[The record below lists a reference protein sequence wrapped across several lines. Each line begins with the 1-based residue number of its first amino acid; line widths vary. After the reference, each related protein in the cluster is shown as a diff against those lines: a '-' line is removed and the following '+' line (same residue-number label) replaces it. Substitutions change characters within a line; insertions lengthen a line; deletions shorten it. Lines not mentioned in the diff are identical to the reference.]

1 MKKLLFPLFLSLSL
15 LFTGCNS
22 IYENH
27 HRTTKLIINLPK
39 ITTSSSRE
47 IYDSDIELSSDDN
60 IEFTITL
67 TSGSSE
73 FNLTAKKGESIVF
86 SNIPVGPCTITGL
99 VSAPGLPDFAFG
111 QIRQTIKLGTNNIYL
126 TLSRNL
132 LDNIED
138 IKVLKDISKTT
149 YELGEPIDVNGAI
162 YAIVL
167 KNGYSFEYN
176 ETELYSLGI
185 GAEVRFKKCDED
197 EYNNN
202 NRIVPDTSPDFFPST
217 NADRY
222 YFIIDYHFS
231 SKTKDI
237 EFNKYSY
244 ATINA
249 KTPVITKQPE
259 STGISDYEDTEYSGR
274 SIEYSFSVEV
284 DTSNPNQLGT
294 ISYAWYSVDG
304 ICNGQA
310 YETEGS
316 ETSSNYNIKIKGI
329 SSLGTLSQYLMPYC
343 EITNTDNKG
352 GLNGNT
358 ISVAES
364 QRAILFPFFTDNT
377 ASSVSDAYSTDQV
390 TLKYKKGMSFIYDN
404 NNIPSKNCF
413 SATYELKK
421 TYGEK
426 IISIDLD
433 NIDESLIK
441 ITDISPEK
449 EDLNYSFGNIP
460 YRVTYQYKKYTDN
473 AVTQALY
480 SHSYVWEDKT
490 QTIYVPTKLAKIP
503 DYNFSLKQM
512 ANLNQQH
519 GIDDQALER
528 FYNFEDELFYVKN
541 LNNEYNKAVYA
552 GMNELHTNTVS
563 AGIYQYSSS
572 TTDPEYNTSCFEPSF
587 KVYKE
592 INGIRNAEI
601 AINNSDI
608 KYNIYNNLPYV
619 IYELTDQDFN
629 VIESGSTLC
638 IFIECTLSVK
648 EEYKN
653 YFPNAQPVSITTAT
667 VTFSRYI
674 P

>member
-27 HRTTKLIINLPK
+27 HRTTKVIINLPK
-39 ITTSSSRE
+39 ITTSSSRK
-47 IYDSDIELSSDDN
+47 IYDSDIELSSDNN

-111 QIRQTIKLGTNNIYL
+111 QIRKTIKLGTNNIDL

-149 YELGEPIDVNGAI
+149 YELGEPIDDNGAI

-167 KNGYSFEYN
+167 SNGYSFEYN
-176 ETELYSLGI
+176 KNELYSLGI

-202 NRIVPDTSPDFFPST
+202 NKIVPDTNPEFFPSN

-231 SKTKDI
+231 SKTKDDI
-237 EFNKYSY
+237 DFNKYSY

-259 STGISDYEDTEYSGR
+259 SMQLPTTKAFSFEIEVETPSSGTTSYTWSTGSGQGAL
-274 SIEYSFSVEV
+274 SGY
-284 DTSNPNQLGT
+284 TT
-294 ISYAWYSVDG
+294 ISYEDDRT
-304 ICNGQA
+304 N
-310 YETEGS
+310 
-316 ETSSNYNIKIKGI
+316 KIKGSI
-329 SSLGTLSQYLMPYC
+329 SNLGYASGFGNSMCYKTYYC
-343 EITNTDNKG
+343 TVTYSDNEG
-352 GLNGNT
+352 GLNGNST
-358 ISVAES
+358 S
-364 QRAILFPFFTDNT
+364 QA
-377 ASSVSDAYSTDQV
+377 VSDKALLEIWQTNSGAANQKYILTGTSVKLADENYYFISTNENDV
-390 TLKYKKGMSFIYDN
+390 PPASAFRIHKYFKTADSSSSLATE
-404 NNIPSKNCF
+404 NI
-413 SATYELKK
+413 TYPDY
-421 TYGEK
+421 TNF
-426 IISIDLD
+426 
-433 NIDESLIK
+433 NIRVSR
-441 ITDISPEK
+441 K
-449 EDLNYSFGNIP
+449 EGVDPNSFGYIP
-460 YRVTYQYKKYTDN
+460 YIVTYDYKY
-473 AVTQALY
+473 Q
-480 SHSYVWEDKT
+480 EMT
-490 QTIYVPTKLAKIP
+490 QTNTGGVYNATAGDIKTVQDVQEEILVPTKLAKIP
-503 DYNFSLKQM
+503 DYNFSLTQM

-528 FYNFEDELFYVKN
+528 FYNFEDEKFYVKN
-541 LNNEYNKAVYA
+541 KKDEYKEANYS
-552 GMNELHTNTVS
+552 GMKELHTNTVS

-592 INGIRNAEI
+592 INGIRNAGI

-629 VIESGSTLC
+629 VIESGSTLR

-653 YFPNAQPVSITTAT
+653 YFQNAQPVSITTDT
-667 VTFSRYI
+667 VTFSKYI

>member
-27 HRTTKLIINLPK
+27 HRTTKVIINLPK
-39 ITTSSSRE
+39 ITTSSSRK

-111 QIRQTIKLGTNNIYL
+111 QIRQTIKLGTNNIDL
-126 TLSRNL
+126 TLSKNL
-132 LDNIED
+132 LDNIKD

-149 YELGEPIDVNGAI
+149 YELGEPIDDNGAI

-167 KNGYSFEYN
+167 SNGYSFEYN
-176 ETELYSLGI
+176 KNELYSLEI

-202 NRIVPDTSPDFFPST
+202 NRIVPDTNPNIYPSN

-222 YFIIDYHFS
+222 YFIIDYHLFN
-231 SKTKDI
+231 KTKGID
-237 EFNKYSY
+237 FNKYSY

-259 STGISDYEDTEYSGR
+259 STGISNYEDTAYSGR

-304 ICNGQA
+304 ICSGQA
-310 YETEGS
+310 YETQGS

-329 SSLGTLSQYLMPYC
+329 YSLGTLSQYLMPYC
-343 EITNTDNKG
+343 EITNTDNRG

-404 NNIPSKNCF
+404 NNIPSKNFF

-421 TYGEK
+421 TNGGN

-433 NIDESLIK
+433 DIDESLIE
-441 ITDISPEK
+441 ITDISPAK
-449 EDLNYSFGNIP
+449 EDLNYSLGNIP
-460 YRVTYQYKKYTDN
+460 YIVTYQYKKYTTDN
-473 AVTQALY
+473 SENQSLY
-480 SHSYVWEDKT
+480 SHSYVWTEKT

-503 DYNFSLKQM
+503 DYNFSLTQM

-528 FYNFEDELFYVKN
+528 FYNFEDEKFYVKN
-541 LNNEYNKAVYA
+541 KKDEYKEANYS
-552 GMNELHTNTVS
+552 GMKELHTNTVS

-608 KYNIYNNLPYV
+608 NNYNNLPYV
-619 IYELTDQDFN
+619 IYKLTDQDFN
-629 VIESGSTLC
+629 VIESGSTLR

-653 YFPNAQPVSITTAT
+653 YFPNAQPVSITTDT
-667 VTFSRYI
+667 VIFSRYI